1 MQFNPVDI
9 SISVQEEI
17 SRCVNQLLLNEPFYA
32 HILLGVRRKIT
43 TDIATASVSIDR
55 NIIVLSVNPSFFL
68 KKLKSLSQ
76 RVAVLKHET
85 LHLVFK
91 HLFRFHNYPDRHL
104 YNIAADLV
112 VNQYIGKWNLPADA
126 VTLET
131 FNWLKLAEAKTL
143 DYYYKELKNQQTES
157 NDNFLNICESTRKN
171 YKHLSTGNHEDWSQK
186 ESSSEISEIL
196 LNEKLIDAYEKGI
209 SAGKT
214 PLHPGISAH
223 MESIKL
229 SLKKTS
235 NLIDWKRALRIFAQ
249 RGGRTKVHFSK
260 KRISKRFGT
269 RPGIKIIN
277 DRIIAAIVDTS
288 ASIDNETLLL
298 FLNEINHL
306 HKCGIRIKLI
316 QADAEVS
323 SIENYQPRKTE
334 IEITGRGGTAF
345 QPALNY
351 ANKENISG
359 VIYFTDGYGDT
370 TNLKSVHPL
379 LWVISPNGVN
389 IPDTAPGK
397 KIRMRQ

>member
-1 MQFNPVDI
+1 
-9 SISVQEEI
+9 
-17 SRCVNQLLLNEPFYA
+17 
-32 HILLGVRRKIT
+32 
-43 TDIATASVSIDR
+43 
-55 NIIVLSVNPSFFL
+55 
-68 KKLKSLSQ
+68 
-76 RVAVLKHET
+76 
-85 LHLVFK
+85 
-91 HLFRFHNYPDRHL
+91 
-104 YNIAADLV
+104 
-112 VNQYIGKWNLPADA
+112 
-126 VTLET
+126 
-131 FNWLKLAEAKTL
+131 
-143 DYYYKELKNQQTES
+143 
-157 NDNFLNICESTRKN
+157 
-171 YKHLSTGNHEDWSQK
+171 
-186 ESSSEISEIL
+186 
-196 LNEKLIDAYEKGI
+196 
-209 SAGKT
+209 
-214 PLHPGISAH
+214 
-223 MESIKL
+223 
-229 SLKKTS
+229 
-235 NLIDWKRALRIFAQ
+235 
-249 RGGRTKVHFSK
+249 VHFSK